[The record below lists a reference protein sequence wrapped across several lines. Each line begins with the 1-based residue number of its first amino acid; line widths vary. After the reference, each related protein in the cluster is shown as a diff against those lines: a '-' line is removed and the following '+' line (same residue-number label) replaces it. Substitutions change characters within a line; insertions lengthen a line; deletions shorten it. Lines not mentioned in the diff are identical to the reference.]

1 MIYAAIDIGSNSIH
15 HVVVEVDEKHAF
27 RVLARDK
34 EVVRLGRSVAR
45 DGKLSSNAIKRA
57 IDCLKRYR
65 QRAEHYGAHDLI
77 AVATSAVRE
86 ASNRN
91 DFLARAADEAGV
103 HVELLSGTEEA
114 RLIALAA
121 SARYEQNNRSDRHK
135 NRRLLVIDI
144 GGGSTELAIVRNGE
158 PVVLISFKLGAV
170 RLTERFINSD
180 PPTEKQLRRLRSE
193 LREILTPRAGEIIDV
208 GFDDCYGTSGT
219 INALGGI
226 IIRQRLAEMKN
237 RKRTAAATGDNRLLR
252 FEEFQKLNRDLETM
266 SIDERVKVPGLN
278 KTRAEIIIAGGLL
291 LEAIMEVMR
300 VEKLSICD
308 WALREGILIS
318 RLIRHTGEVTTS
330 PAILEKDPSLRGALS
345 LAQHY
350 HADMKHAH
358 RVAYLSQQMFDVL
371 RPLHMLGGEHR
382 RLLSAAAILHDA
394 GYLVSH
400 TGHHKHSA
408 YLIHHGEL
416 AGFMASEVAIIA
428 NVARYHRS
436 SIPKAKHP
444 YFATLN
450 EEDRSIVSKLA
461 AILRITDALDRD
473 HQGNVLGLECE
484 ILDDKVI
491 LTARCSK
498 ESDSAQWKVE
508 ERSDL
513 FSVVFGRKVELKTM
527 MNAE

>member
-15 HVVVEVDEKHAF
+15 HVVVEVDQKHDF
-27 RVLARDK
+27 RILARDK

-45 DGKLSSNAIKRA
+45 DGKLSTSAIKRA
-57 IDCLKRYR
+57 VDCLKRYR
-65 QRAEHYGAHDLI
+65 LRAEHYGAVDLI

-86 ASNRN
+86 ASNRS
-91 DFLARAADEAGV
+91 DFLVRASEDAGV
-103 HVELLSGTEEA
+103 IVETLSGIEEA

-121 SARYEQNNRSDRHK
+121 SARYEQNNKSNRRK

-144 GGGSTELAIVRNGE
+144 GGGSTELAIVQNGE
-158 PVVLISFKLGAV
+158 PIVLISFKLGAV

-193 LREILTPRAGEIIDV
+193 MRDILSPRAQEIIDV

-219 INALGGI
+219 INALGGML
-226 IIRQRLAEMKN
+226 IRRHLSDLKGRSQSP
-237 RKRTAAATGDNRLLR
+237 DPLLK
-252 FEEFQKLNRDLETM
+252 FEEFQKLNRELEVM
-266 SIDERVKVPGLN
+266 SLDQRAGVPGLN
-278 KTRAEIIIAGGLL
+278 QTRAEIIIAGGQL
-291 LEAIMEVMR
+291 LEAIMEIMK
-300 VEKLSICD
+300 VERLSICD

-318 RLIRHTGEVTTS
+318 RLMRHEGLVSTD
-330 PAILEKDPSLRGALS
+330 AANLEQDPSLRGALA

-350 HADMKHAH
+350 HAELKHAH
-358 RVAYLSQQMFDVL
+358 RVAYLSQQMFDALV
-371 RPLHMLGGEHR
+371 PLHMLGGEHR
-382 RLLSAAAILHDA
+382 RLLSAAAILHDV

-408 YLIHHGEL
+408 YLIHHGEM

-428 NVARYHRS
+428 NIARYHRS
-436 SIPKAKHP
+436 STPKARHP
-444 YFATLN
+444 YFASLN
-450 EEDRSIVSKLA
+450 EEDRTIVRKLA

-473 HQGNVLGLECE
+473 HQGNVRSLSCE
-484 ILDDKVI
+484 LLDDKVKLI
-491 LTARCSK
+491 AVCAK
-498 ESDSAQWKVE
+498 ESDATLWRVE

-513 FSVVFGRKVELKTM
+513 FTEVFQRKIELKKT